1 MATNPFEGRWA
12 VQLFELHDA
21 EGNGIGLPFGS
32 RAVFAI
38 TGEGDL
44 LRVMVEE
51 TEDGTVPGRPTVPVF
66 DGQWRGGEVAS
77 MSARWLDSAEKFFY
91 QIVAV
96 AGPGGLTGG
105 YFRVSRETGPD
116 PEVDSEGAGSWL
128 GTGPIMPLERERG

>member
-12 VQLFELHDA
+12 VQLFELRDA
-21 EGNGIGLPFGS
+21 DGNGLGLPFGS

-38 TGEGDL
+38 VGEGDL

-51 TEDGTVPGRPTVPVF
+51 TVDGPVPGRSTVPVF
-66 DGQWRGGEVAS
+66 EGQWRDGEVAS

-96 AGPGGLTGG
+96 ASAGGLTGG
-105 YFRVSRETGPD
+105 YFRVVRKTGPH

-128 GTGPIMPLERERG
+128 GTGPIVPLEREPG